1 MGNRETNVEYMIH
14 TIDNFLKENRE
25 MHTKRAKKIA
35 ENLLNKVSLSPEQR
49 IRVTSLLITIETRL
63 GKYSEATILGKGLKF
78 QEMSENQR
86 KSIMQKLEY
95 AKRLDDMKKG
105 KIPSDNKEELKTIRD
120 KLYEE
125 KIEASKIKELVD
137 EHAKTARGC
146 IFIAEICKHFAI
158 EEQGVRC
165 LNGYRSKNATTIK
178 ENERKAIGQAMELL
192 KQNVIKFPKEKWGEV
207 YAVLDKASALEEP
220 GE

>member
-14 TIDNFLKENRE
+14 TINNFIKENRE
-25 MHTKRAKKIA
+25 TYNKRAKRIA
-35 ENLLNKVSLSPEQR
+35 EDLLKGNSLKPEQR
-49 IRVTSLLITIETRL
+49 IEVTSLLMTIETRL
-63 GKYSEATILGKGLKF
+63 GKYGEAIILGKSLQT
-78 QEMSENQR
+78 QEITSKQR
-86 KSIMQKLEY
+86 RSITQKLEY
-95 AKRLDDMKKG
+95 AKTLDNIKKG
-105 KIPSDNKEELKTIRD
+105 KIPKDNKEDLKILRD
-120 KLYEE
+120 KLYDE
-125 KIEASKIKELVD
+125 KIETSKIKELVD
-137 EHAKTARGC
+137 EYAKTARGC
-146 IFIAEICKHFAI
+146 IFIAETCKHFAI

-207 YAVLDKASALEEP
+207 YAVLDKATALEEP

>member
-1 MGNRETNVEYMIH
+1 MGSKETNIEYLIRIIENCM
-14 TIDNFLKENRE
+14 KENRE

-35 ENLLNKVSLSPEQR
+35 ERLLNGCSLKQEQR
-49 IRVTSLLITIETRL
+49 IKVTSLLMTIETRL
-63 GKYSEATILGKGLKF
+63 GKYDKAIILGKNLET
-78 QEMSENQR
+78 QEMSPEQKR
-86 KSIMQKLEY
+86 SITQKLEH
-95 AKRLDDMKKG
+95 AKTLNDMKKG
-105 KIPSDNKEELKTIRD
+105 KIPSDNKEDLKKLRNN
-120 KLYEE
+120 LYEE
-125 KIEASKIKELVD
+125 KIETSRIKELVD

-192 KQNVIKFPKEKWGEV
+192 KQNIIKFPKEKWGEV
-207 YAVLDKASALEEP
+207 YAVLDKANALEEP